1 MKHNIKQRYLWL
13 APPVLATS
21 ALLACTDDRSIE
33 AHTTT
38 STALACS
45 GLGSGNWCPVRGTYR
60 DADQRRSRACE
71 QRSPGDVHD
80 TRSNGTVRAGT
91 GHRQISAP
99 SRH

>member
-45 GLGSGNWCPVRGTYR
+45 GLGSDEFV
-60 DADQRRSRACE
+60 
-71 QRSPGDVHD
+71 PG
-80 TRSNGTVRAGT
+80 
-91 GHRQISAP
+91 
-99 SRH
+99 SRHMPRC